1 MAPTRVGSPVQCW
14 EAPSTWDHSL
24 SRMHTSSGAQNCQ
37 GEFDHLRKWCHSQGA
52 CPTSLCTADWS
63 GRGLF
68 KRRRQKFLHI
78 IAQVLVQ
85 WHKDIFEEPEPGK
98 LNLFRMDSIAAPTP
112 GSSSQALTNKQM
124 LASLSQAE
132 VQHTRHQQ
140 QWWFMIHHYCHQD
153 YSDLFR
159 YFERLYC

>member
-24 SRMHTSSGAQNCQ
+24 SRKHTSSGAQNCQ

-52 CPTSLCTADWS
+52 CPTSFRTADWS

-85 WHKDIFEEPEPGK
+85 WDKDIFEEPEPGK

-112 GSSSQALTNKQM
+112 GSSSQALTKKQD
-124 LASLSQAE
+124 E
-132 VQHTRHQQ
+132 VQHTGQASWQ
-140 QWWFMIHHYCHQD
+140 PTTMMIDHCRHQD
-153 YSDLFR
+153 YSIFSGIWR
-159 YFERLYC
+159 NSIFNP